1 MVKQARFVSKPQ
13 TLRAVTLLLA
23 AALVAAV
30 ASAAPAA
37 PDSRGGGDVRDQL
50 TLERI
55 EADATTL
62 ILQTNVSPAFSS
74 YSPQPGVYV
83 VDLPFA
89 AKGPDALVP
98 AKLPDGVASVSADE
112 AMELGSALTRVT
124 IRLRPDV
131 RPETVSFD
139 KGIAIRFGGNAG
151 EVATPAAIVEETEAV
166 PDVPVK
172 VAEAPAVTAPAPP
185 PPVAAPVM
193 APAPAPAKAAKSSGR
208 QAKELGSVTTESI
221 EGGIGV
227 RLTADGSL
235 DYTAFRL
242 ENPSRLVIDLNGVR
256 NAVRVPQQDVDSAA
270 VRRVRVAQFQTS
282 PRPVTRV
289 VLDLGSS
296 ADYQVAADGDSVF
309 VAFGGMTAAPRAAAV
324 APAPTP
330 DPAPQQAEDSVFEQ
344 APAVPVVAE
353 AAKPPAPATMAQ
365 AAERHVVRAAADPAA
380 PEMSGGRMT
389 SEGQSKTLSAGERV
403 YTGEPI
409 DLSLKDADVKDV
421 LRTFAQLTGL
431 NIAVDPGVTGTVTV
445 EFVAVPW
452 DQALEII
459 LRQNGLTYT
468 LQGNVMRVGTI
479 DRLSKEASDQRKLDE
494 EARLNVQT
502 VTIIKDLSYAK
513 ADAVSTLLTQ
523 MASPKGKIIVDQR
536 TNQLVITEVPDYLQ
550 TMLNLIDTVD
560 IATPQVVI
568 EARIVETTK
577 NFLQQFGIDW
587 GFGMMFDPALGTGT
601 GLQFPNSANVTGG
614 PFNFGKGNTLLDVAM
629 TDVLGAFDLDIALAA
644 AENDGLA
651 RIVSAPKIVT
661 QDNQPAEIQ
670 SGTQIPVQ
678 TRVNFTTT
686 VQYVDATLRLQV
698 TPQITARDTVIMDV
712 QVQKTEPL
720 PGISLGGAT
729 NVPLSTRRAQTRLM
743 VRDGGTTVIGG
754 IYQATENRTQDRV
767 PYLWRM
773 PGLGWLFKNHEI
785 QSKHDEL
792 LIFITPKIVRNQ

>member
-1 MVKQARFVSKPQ
+1 MAAWRVGVMVKQARFVSKPR
-13 TLRAVTLLLA
+13 TLRVVTLLLS
-23 AALVAAV
+23 AALFAAV
-30 ASAAPAA
+30 ASARPAA

-50 TLERI
+50 RLERI
-55 EADATTL
+55 EADANTL
-62 ILQTNVSPAFSS
+62 ILQTNVTPAFSS

-83 VDLPFA
+83 VDLPLA
-89 AKGPDALVP
+89 AKSADVLVPSTLPDA
-98 AKLPDGVASVSADE
+98 VASVSADE
-112 AMELGSALTRVT
+112 AMELGSMLTRVT
-124 IRLRPDV
+124 IRLRNDA

-139 KGIAIRFGGNAG
+139 KGIAIRFGGPAG
-151 EVATPAAIVEETEAV
+151 EVATPTTIVEETEAV

-172 VAEAPAVTAPAPP
+172 AADVAPSAPPAPQPAAAPPVQAVSAAPAP
-185 PPVAAPVM
+185 
-193 APAPAPAKAAKSSGR
+193 KASGR
-208 QAKELGSVTTESI
+208 PARELDRIVSEPL

-227 RLTADGSL
+227 RLAADGAL
-235 DYTAFRL
+235 DYNAFRL
-242 ENPSRLVIDLNGVR
+242 ESPARLVIDLNGVR
-256 NAVRVPQQDVDSAA
+256 NAVSTPQQDLDSPA
-270 VRRVRVAQFQTS
+270 VRRVRVAQFQSS

-289 VLDLGSS
+289 VFDLG
-296 ADYQVAADGDSVF
+296 ADSDYKIAADGDSVF
-309 VAFGGMTAAPRAAAV
+309 VAFGGMQSSAPRAAESIP
-324 APAPTP
+324 APAEP
-330 DPAPQQAEDSVFEQ
+330 ESVFEQ
-344 APAVPVVAE
+344 VPSVPVVAE
-353 AAKPPAPATMAQ
+353 AAKPRSAMPVSAP
-365 AAERHVVRAAADPAA
+365 AERHVVRSAADPAA
-380 PEMSGGRMT
+380 PEMTGGPM
-389 SEGQSKTLSAGERV
+389 SEQGQSKTLSAGERV

-479 DRLSKEASDQRKLDE
+479 DRLSKEAADTRKLAE
-494 EARLNVQT
+494 EERLNVQT

-513 ADAVSTLLTQ
+513 ADAVSSLLQ
-523 MASPKGKIIVDQR
+523 EMASPKGKIIVDQR

-587 GFGMMFDPALGTGT
+587 GFGMIYDPALGTGT
-601 GLQFPNSANVTGG
+601 GLQFPNSIDVAGG
-614 PFNFGKGNTLLDVAM
+614 PFNFGKGNTLLDIAM

-661 QDNQPAEIQ
+661 QDNQSAEIQ

-686 VQYVDATLRLQV
+686 VQYVDATLRLSV

-720 PGISLGGAT
+720 AGIALGGAQ
-729 NVPLSTRRAQTRLM
+729 NVPLSTRRAQTKLM

-767 PYLWRM
+767 PFLWRI
-773 PGLGWLFKNHEI
+773 PVLGWLFKNHDI
-785 QSKHDEL
+785 SSKHDEL

>member
-23 AALVAAV
+23 AALFAAV
-30 ASAAPAA
+30 ASAVPAA

-83 VDLPFA
+83 VDLPLA
-89 AKGPDALVP
+89 AKGPDAMVP

-124 IRLRPDV
+124 IRLRSDA

-151 EVATPAAIVEETEAV
+151 EVATPAAIVEEPDAV

-172 VAEAPAVTAPAPP
+172 VAEAPAVAAPAPA
-185 PPVAAPVM
+185 VAVAQVV
-193 APAPAPAKAAKSSGR
+193 PAPAPAKVAKSSGR
-208 QAKELGSVTTESI
+208 QAKELGSVTTEAI
-221 EGGIGV
+221 DGGIGV

-235 DYTAFRL
+235 DYTVFRL

-256 NAVRVPQQDVDSAA
+256 NAVRTSQQEVDNSA
-270 VRRVRVAQFQTS
+270 VRRVRVAQFQSS

-289 VLDLGSS
+289 VMDLGSS
-296 ADYQVAADGDSVF
+296 VDYQVAADGDSVF
-309 VAFGGMTAAPRAAAV
+309 VAFGGASSAPRAAEV
-324 APAPTP
+324 APSPAAVSA
-330 DPAPQQAEDSVFEQ
+330 PAPQQAAESVFEQ
-344 APAVPVVAE
+344 APAVPVIAE
-353 AAKPPAPATMAQ
+353 ASKPAAPPSMAD
-365 AAERHVVRAAADPAA
+365 AAERHVVRAAADPAT

-389 SEGQSKTLSAGERV
+389 AEGQSKTLSAGERV
-403 YTGEPI
+403 FTGEPI
-409 DLSLKDADVKDV
+409 DLSLKDADIKDV

-459 LRQNGLTYT
+459 LRQNGLTYA
-468 LQGNVMRVGTI
+468 LQGNVMRVGSI
-479 DRLSKEASDQRKLDE
+479 DRLSKEAADNRKLEE

-513 ADAVSTLLTQ
+513 ADTVSGLLTQ
-523 MASPKGKIIVDQR
+523 MASPKGKIIVDAR

-587 GFGMMFDPALGTGT
+587 GFGMIFDPALGTGT
-601 GLQFPNSANVTGG
+601 GLQFPNSADVTGG
-614 PFNFGKGNTLLDVAM
+614 PFNFGKGNTLLDIAM

-651 RIVSAPKIVT
+651 RIVSAPKILT
-661 QDNQPAEIQ
+661 QDNQSAEIQ
-670 SGTQIPVQ
+670 SGIQIPVQ

-720 PGISLGGAT
+720 TGISLAGGG

-754 IYQATENRTQDRV
+754 IYQATENRSQDRV
-767 PYLWRM
+767 PYLWKI
-773 PGLGWLFKNHEI
+773 PGLGWLFKNHDI

>member
-1 MVKQARFVSKPQ
+1 MVKQAKFVSKPQ
-13 TLRAVTLLLA
+13 TLRAVTLLLS
-23 AALVAAV
+23 AALFAAV
-30 ASAAPAA
+30 ASARPAA

-50 TLERI
+50 TLEKI
-55 EADATTL
+55 EADANTL
-62 ILQTNVSPAFSS
+62 ILQTNVTPAFSS

-83 VDLPFA
+83 VDLPLA
-89 AKGPDALVP
+89 AKGPEALVP
-98 AKLPDGVASVSADE
+98 TSLPDAVASVSADE
-112 AMELGSALTRVT
+112 ALELGAALTRVT
-124 IRLRPDV
+124 IRLRSDA
-131 RPETVSFD
+131 RPETLSFD
-139 KGIAIRFGGNAG
+139 RGIAIRFGGANG
-151 EVATPAAIVEETEAV
+151 EVATSAPIVDEPEAV

-172 VAEAPAVTAPAPP
+172 AAEVPAVVKAPAVREEPSVPAPS
-185 PPVAAPVM
+185 VAAPRT
-193 APAPAPAKAAKSSGR
+193 AKSSGR
-208 QAKELGSVTTESI
+208 PARELDRVTPEPLD
-221 EGGIGV
+221 GGIGV
-227 RLTADGSL
+227 RLSADGTL

-242 ENPSRLVIDLNGVR
+242 ENPARLVIDLNGVR
-256 NAVRVPQQDVDSAA
+256 NAVSKPQQDLDSAS

-289 VLDLGSS
+289 VFDLGVSTE
-296 ADYQVAADGDSVF
+296 YHVAADGDSVF
-309 VAFGGMTAAPRAAAV
+309 VAFGGMAPATRVVESPV
-324 APAPTP
+324 APAQ
-330 DPAPQQAEDSVFEQ
+330 APSVFEE
-344 APAVPVVAE
+344 AAEVPVVAE
-353 AAKPPAPATMAQ
+353 TEMPRSPRQPEPST
-365 AAERHVVRAAADPAA
+365 ERHVVRAAADPTA
-380 PEMSGGRMT
+380 PEMTGGRMT
-389 SEGQSKTLSAGERV
+389 EEGQSRTLSAGERV

-431 NIAVDPGVTGTVTV
+431 NIAVDPGVAGTVTV

-513 ADAVSTLLTQ
+513 ADTVAGLLTQ
-523 MASPKGKIIVDQR
+523 MASPKGKIIVDTR

-587 GFGMMFDPALGTGT
+587 GFGMIYDPALGTGT
-601 GLQFPNSANVTGG
+601 GLQFPNAVDVAGG
-614 PFNFGKGNTLLDVAM
+614 PFSFGRGNTLLDIAM

-661 QDNQPAEIQ
+661 QDNQSAEIQ

-686 VQYVDATLRLQV
+686 VQYVDATLRLSV

-720 PGISLGGAT
+720 TGIALGGAN

-754 IYQATENRTQDRV
+754 IYTATENRSQDRV
-767 PYLWRM
+767 PLLWKI
-773 PGLGWLFKNHEI
+773 PVLGWLFKNHDI
-785 QSKHDEL
+785 SSKHDEL
-792 LIFITPKIVRNQ
+792 LIFITPKIVRTQ